1 MCYTPDKI
9 LVLLYV
15 SISKKIIQSKKWF
28 HQFASW
34 CVTKVMFHHLDMPRY
49 MLCDELNEMGQY
61 IKIIISKIRKVEIKR
76 KRKITWDS
84 RHICISSSRS
94 QMICQR
100 GNHPQN
106 HVICWEWAQMTWGFF
121 FSSHSSSPSTNHMI
135 IGLISSL
142 TAQQPTIK
150 MTMIDHKPLG
160 GVFFFFFH
168 FIFMLYLFFTLAA
181 AMPTNE
187 DVRSGREGR
196 WRLWINKLRC
206 VFFCYLLLLY

>member
-1 MCYTPDKI
+1 
-9 LVLLYV
+9 
-15 SISKKIIQSKKWF
+15 
-28 HQFASW
+28 
-34 CVTKVMFHHLDMPRY
+34 MFHHLDMPRY

-135 IGLISSL
+135 IWLISSL
-142 TAQQPTIK
+142 TAHQPTIK

-160 GVFFFFFH
+160 GVFFFFFSFH
-168 FIFMLYLFFTLAA
+168 FYALLIFYFSCSYAYKWRCQEWQRREMEAMDKQAQVCFF
-181 AMPTNE
+181 
-187 DVRSGREGR
+187 
-196 WRLWINKLRC
+196 
-206 VFFCYLLLLY
+206 LLSVIAILKNI